1 MKQTLLTLVL
11 SLIGILTANAQ
22 VGIGTTSPD
31 ASAQLE
37 LQSTDKGFLPP
48 RMDSDA
54 RNNINSPAEG
64 LMIYNTDEKCLQW
77 YDTNGWYDGCSGAT
91 YGVITSLDCANAT
104 NNGTLTNGQTAADV
118 DSEIAYTGGNGQS
131 YSGQVVTSNG
141 VTGLT
146 ATLSAGNFATG
157 AESLTYT
164 ITGTPASDGTASFA
178 ISIGGQTCSLER
190 TVVPPGPCVGV
201 IAPSGYGLVESG
213 GKCWLDRNLGA
224 SQVAL
229 NSTDEDS
236 YGDLYQWGRGADG
249 HEKIFRVTG
258 DAQTSGTT
266 AGYSTSSSPG
276 PDFLTGY
283 DNWYSGSNPNDLWKE
298 DGTGVNNPCPT
309 GFRLPTVTDWNDEIQ
324 TWGTNDKNAAGAL
337 ASPLKLPMPG
347 YRNGSSG
354 GLMKVGS
361 NGFYWSSSVSG
372 TNAERLYFT
381 SSSAFL
387 GGNPRANGLSVRCI
401 KE

>member
-1 MKQTLLTLVL
+1 MLEVE
-11 SLIGILTANAQ
+11 STA
-22 VGIGTTSPD
+22 
-31 ASAQLE
+31 
-37 LQSTDKGFLPP
+37 KGFLPP
-48 RMDSDA
+48 RMDTNA

-104 NNGTLTNGQTAADV
+104 NNGTLTNGQTAAGV
-118 DSEIAYTGGNGQS
+118 DSEIAYTGGNGLS
-131 YSGQVVTSNG
+131 HSGQVVTSTG

-146 ATLSAGNFATG
+146 ATLSPGTLATG
-157 AESLTYT
+157 SGSLTYT
-164 ITGTPASDGTASFA
+164 ISGTPASDGTASFA

-236 YGDLYQWGRGADG
+236 YGDLYQWGRAADG

-258 DAQTSGTT
+258 DAPTSGTT
-266 AGYSTSSSPG
+266 ATNATTAVPNAGNPSWDGLFITEESSPTS
-276 PDFLTGY
+276 PTDWLTPQ
-283 DNWYSGSNPNDLWKE
+283 DNNLWQGVN
-298 DGTGVNNPCPT
+298 GTNNPCPT
-309 GFRLPTVTDWNDEIQ
+309 GFRVPTKQEWDDESGSWSNATDAFDSQ
-324 TWGTNDKNAAGAL
+324 
-337 ASPLKLPMPG
+337 LKLPMAG
-347 YRNGSSG
+347 YRNSASG
-354 GLMKVGS
+354 GLINVGS

-381 SSSAFL
+381 SFSAFL

-401 KE
+401 KD